1 MEPRSAGGAGFAR
14 SFVEADM
21 KHVVA
26 GHASPSFEEGENQQD
41 CRAIRVGMVDQ
52 SAKATVSGMP

>member
-1 MEPRSAGGAGFAR
+1 
-14 SFVEADM
+14 M